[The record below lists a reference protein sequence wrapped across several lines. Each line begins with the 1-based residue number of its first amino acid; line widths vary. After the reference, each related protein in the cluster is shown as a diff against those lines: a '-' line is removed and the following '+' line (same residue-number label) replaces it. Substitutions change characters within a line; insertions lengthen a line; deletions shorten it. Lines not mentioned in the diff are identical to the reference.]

1 MSEAFEFE
9 EGGRTYT
16 CKVERSKG
24 SITDGWWW
32 FVVTGDQHR
41 YAPFPHAKGDTV
53 NSVKGRILEYHVNRL
68 ARRAA
73 PPVARNHWGKPRKD
87 VPAPGATPE
96 AAKPAAAEA
105 PKNGKKTA

>member
-1 MSEAFEFE
+1 MIEAFEFE

-16 CKVERSKG
+16 CKVERQKG
-24 SITDGWWW
+24 SATEGWWW

-41 YAPFPHAKGDTV
+41 YAPFQSARGDTQ
-53 NSVKGRILEYHVNRL
+53 NSVRGRILEYHQNRL

-87 VPAPGATPE
+87 VPQTPPPAPGEVTP
-96 AAKPAAAEA
+96 KP
-105 PKNGKKTA
+105 KTA

>member
-16 CKVERSKG
+16 CKIERAKG

-32 FVVTGDQHR
+32 FVVTGDSHR
-41 YAPFPHAKGDTV
+41 YAPFLAARGDTQKTV
-53 NSVKGRILEYHVNRL
+53 QARILEYHQNRL

-73 PPVARNHWGKPRKD
+73 PPVPRNHGGKPRKD
-87 VPAPGATPE
+87 VPAPGTTPAVPAPE
-96 AAKPAAAEA
+96 AKAE
-105 PKNGKKTA
+105 